1 MMPEPPAALSPLLAA
16 LREAFAAALSSGEVD
31 LAEDAASGEVDL
43 FADDW
48 TLHLEGWPLTAAWFA
63 LDDDPA
69 SPVEQRAALTAALS
83 RGGLAAFR
91 EADARLGSALSTALA
106 ASDDP
111 LSIALAT
118 LLRER

>member
-1 MMPEPPAALSPLLAA
+1 MTADPSPGLSPLLAV
-16 LREAFAAALSSGEVD
+16 LRGAFAAALTSGEVD
-31 LAEDAASGEVDL
+31 LAEDASSGEVDI

-63 LDDDPA
+63 LDDDPT

-91 EADARLGSALSTALA
+91 EVDDRLGGALSTTLA
-106 ASDDP
+106 ASGDP
-111 LSIALAT
+111 LSIALST